1 MVVSTWTPDWVVQVQ
16 AQVGVV
22 ALCVK
27 AGGGGVTLQWT
38 SIPFSGG
45 GGVEILLVNACYRNL
60 VELLLYGP
68 LS

>member
-1 MVVSTWTPDWVVQVQ
+1 MLVSTWTPDWVVQVQ

-38 SIPFSGG
+38 SIPFRGG
-45 GGVEILLVNACYRNL
+45 GGSGNTPSQCML
-60 VELLLYGP
+60 
-68 LS
+68 

>member
-27 AGGGGVTLQWT
+27 AGGGGVNPAMDKHSIRWGGSANT
-38 SIPFSGG
+38 SSQCM
-45 GGVEILLVNACYRNL
+45 L
-60 VELLLYGP
+60 
-68 LS
+68 